1 MNKVR
6 IKPYKICFQILMI
19 DAILTAIIILI
30 SIFLYFTRE
39 RNWYIFLLFL
49 LPLLM
54 MAFFHLRQLEYF
66 EIDKTKLVVKN
77 IFGLVNSINW
87 EHIIKISKITITITY
102 KSKDVKDCYI
112 FYSKD
117 TLNYKNKNM
126 NFYNKK
132 GIPIKIYV
140 NDQITELIKEYYS
153 NDSIL

>member
-1 MNKVR
+1 
-6 IKPYKICFQILMI
+6 
-19 DAILTAIIILI
+19 
-30 SIFLYFTRE
+30 
-39 RNWYIFLLFL
+39 
-49 LPLLM
+49 M

-87 EHIIKISKITITITY
+87 EHIIKISKITITISYT
-102 KSKDVKDCYI
+102 SKDVKDCYI

-140 NDQITELIKEYYS
+140 NDQITELIKKYYS